1 MRNDARPIG
10 EEFRDIAEHGV
21 RNEAEGDARHDAKDR
36 EPAEGARR
44 GEEPNVSSADQVPPD
59 ASER

>member
-10 EEFRDIAEHGV
+10 EEFRDIAEHEPTGP
-21 RNEAEGDARHDAKDR
+21 AHDR
-36 EPAEGARR
+36 EPAGR
-44 GEEPNVSSADQVPPD
+44 EPDERVKNSTESGRKPSHEPPPD